1 MRKLPLPGH
10 EQLLLSTEMT
20 SPSDS
25 RMCSSNLLPLTS
37 GLTTRDHTICV
48 ASGIRVDMT
57 SSSHPAWSV
66 FCASTSMACIFAAVL
81 QSLLVTDTKVGC
93 NYCNRAPVPPL
104 SFQLKQTEYSLD
116 QSKPSCSKTLE
127 YMVLGSRAVCFVTQH
142 CYSKS

>member
-20 SPSDS
+20 SPSGS

-37 GLTTRDHTICV
+37 GLTTRDHTICI
-48 ASGIRVDMT
+48 ASRIRVGMT

-66 FCASTSMACIFAAVL
+66 FCASTSMACIFAAAL
-81 QSLLVTDTKVGC
+81 QSSLVTDTKVGC

-104 SFQLKQTEYSLD
+104 SFQLKQTEYSLIYGPRQ
-116 QSKPSCSKTLE
+116 QSS
-127 YMVLGSRAVCFVTQH
+127 VL
-142 CYSKS
+142 CYIALL